1 MEKVEKQMQMKKQQQ
16 QQQQQKQQQATYNQ
30 ISKGNHLTKKKL
42 TKVTVAFGKL

>member
-16 QQQQQKQQQATYNQ
+16 QQQKQQQATYNE

>member
-1 MEKVEKQMQMKKQQQ
+1 MEKVEKQMQIKKKQH
-16 QQQQQKQQQATYNQ
+16 QQQQKQQQATYNQ

>member
-16 QQQQQKQQQATYNQ
+16 QQKQQQVTYNQ

>member
-16 QQQQQKQQQATYNQ
+16 QQKQQEATYNQ